1 MKIIILC
8 AGKGRRMF
16 INYPKSLLK
25 INTKHSLLKNI
36 YLNFIK
42 RGIKSRDIIFATG
55 YRPALIKKEI
65 GEKVNFIHNNKY
77 ASTNMVYTLMNTVKK
92 IDDDIII
99 TYSDIVYD
107 IQNIK
112 KIINNK
118 SQFVTFIDK
127 KWKALWKIKN
137 KLESDTETLKIKD
150 NFILELGKK
159 TKNIKSIQARYVGLT
174 KISKKNLELI
184 KTIYFDQVKKNP
196 KRFLKIDMT
205 NFFNFLIKNDFKLNY
220 LQIVG
225 KWDEFDDENDYRNY
239 LEI

>member
-25 INTKHSLLKNI
+25 INTKNSILKNI

-42 RGIKSRDIIFATG
+42 QGIKKKDIIFATG
-55 YRPALIKKEI
+55 YKPELIKKEI
-65 GEKVNFIHNNKY
+65 GSKVNFINNKKY

-107 IQNIK
+107 ARNIN

-118 SQFVTFIDK
+118 SQFITLVDK
-127 KWKALWKIKN
+127 KWKALWKSKN
-137 KLESDTETLKIKD
+137 KLESDSETLKIKD

-159 TKNIKSIQARYVGLT
+159 TKDIRSAQARYVGLT
-174 KISKKNLELI
+174 KISKKNLRLI
-184 KTIYFDQVKKNP
+184 KAIYLDKIKKNP

-205 NFFNFLIKNDFKLNY
+205 NFFNFLIKSYFKLNY

-225 KWDEFDDENDYRNY
+225 KWDEFDDESDYKNY
-239 LEI
+239 L

>member
-25 INTKHSLLKNI
+25 INKRHSILKNI
-36 YLNFIK
+36 YLNFINQ
-42 RGIKSRDIIFATG
+42 GIKKKDIIFATG
-55 YRPALIKKEI
+55 YKPELIKKEI
-65 GEKVNFIHNNKY
+65 RGKANFIHNKKY

-92 IDDDIII
+92 INDDIII

-107 IQNIK
+107 DRNIN

-118 SQFVTFIDK
+118 SQFITFIDK
-127 KWKALWKIKN
+127 KWKVLWKSKN
-137 KLESDTETLKIKD
+137 KLESDTETLRIKD
-150 NFILELGKK
+150 DLILELGQK
-159 TKNIKSIQARYVGLT
+159 TKDFRSVQARYVGLT

-184 KTIYFDQVKKNP
+184 KMIYFNKIKKNP
-196 KRFLKIDMT
+196 KKFLKIDMT
-205 NFFNFLIKNDFKLNY
+205 NFFNFLIKINFKLNY

-225 KWDEFDDENDYRNY
+225 KWDEFDDESDYKNY
-239 LEI
+239 C

>member
-25 INTKHSLLKNI
+25 INTKNSILKNI

-42 RGIKSRDIIFATG
+42 QGIKKKDIIFATG
-55 YRPALIKKEI
+55 YKPELIKKEI
-65 GEKVNFIHNNKY
+65 GSKVNFINNKKY
-77 ASTNMVYTLMNTVKK
+77 ASTNMVYTLINTIKK

-107 IQNIK
+107 ARNIN

-118 SQFVTFIDK
+118 SQFITLVDK
-127 KWKALWKIKN
+127 KWKALWKSKN
-137 KLESDTETLKIKD
+137 KLESDSETLKIKD

-159 TKNIKSIQARYVGLT
+159 TKDIRSAQARYVGLT
-174 KISKKNLELI
+174 KISKKNLRLI
-184 KTIYFDQVKKNP
+184 KAIYLDKIKKNP

-205 NFFNFLIKNDFKLNY
+205 NFFNFLIKSYFKLNY
-220 LQIVG
+220 IKIVG
-225 KWDEFDDENDYRNY
+225 KWDEFDDEGDYKNY
-239 LEI
+239 L

>member
-25 INTKHSLLKNI
+25 INTKNSILKNI
-36 YLNFIK
+36 YLIFIK
-42 RGIKSRDIIFATG
+42 QGIKKKDIIFATG
-55 YRPALIKKEI
+55 YKPELIKKEI
-65 GEKVNFIHNNKY
+65 GSKVNFINNKKY
-77 ASTNMVYTLMNTVKK
+77 ASTNMVYTLINTIKK

-107 IQNIK
+107 ARNIN

-118 SQFVTFIDK
+118 SQFITLVDK
-127 KWKALWKIKN
+127 KWKALWKSKN
-137 KLESDTETLKIKD
+137 KLESDSETLKIKD

-159 TKNIKSIQARYVGLT
+159 TKDIRSAQARYVGLT
-174 KISKKNLELI
+174 KISKKNLRLI
-184 KTIYFDQVKKNP
+184 KAIYLDKIKKNP

-205 NFFNFLIKNDFKLNY
+205 NFFNFLIKSYFKLNY

-225 KWDEFDDENDYRNY
+225 KWDEFDDESDYKNY
-239 LEI
+239 L

>member
-8 AGKGRRMF
+8 AGKGRRML

-25 INTKHSLLKNI
+25 INTKHSILKNI

-42 RGIKSRDIIFATG
+42 EGVKNKDIIFATG
-55 YRPALIKKEI
+55 YKPKLIKKEI
-65 GEKVNFIHNNKY
+65 GSKVNFIHNRKY

-107 IQNIK
+107 IKNIN
-112 KIINNK
+112 KIINTK
-118 SQFVTFIDK
+118 SQFVTFIDR
-127 KWKALWKIKN
+127 KWKSLWRTKN
-137 KLESDTETLKIKD
+137 KLESDSETLKIKD
-150 NFILELGKK
+150 NLILELGKK
-159 TKNIKSIQARYVGLT
+159 TKDIKSVQARYVGLT

-184 KTIYFDQVKKNP
+184 KKIYFNRMKKNP

-205 NFFNFLIKNDFKLNY
+205 NFFNFLIKNKFKLNY
-220 LQIVG
+220 LQIDG
-225 KWDEFDDENDYRNY
+225 AWDEFDDEGDYKNY
-239 LEI
+239 L

>member
-25 INTKHSLLKNI
+25 INTKNSILKNI

-42 RGIKSRDIIFATG
+42 QGIKKKDIIFATG
-55 YRPALIKKEI
+55 YKPELIKKEI
-65 GEKVNFIHNNKY
+65 GSKVNFINNKKY
-77 ASTNMVYTLMNTVKK
+77 ASTNMVYTLINTIKK

-107 IQNIK
+107 ARNIN

-118 SQFVTFIDK
+118 SQFITLVDK
-127 KWKALWKIKN
+127 KWKALWKSKN
-137 KLESDTETLKIKD
+137 KLESDSETLKIKD

-159 TKNIKSIQARYVGLT
+159 TKDIRSAQARYVGLT
-174 KISKKNLELI
+174 KISKKNLRLI
-184 KTIYFDQVKKNP
+184 KAIYLDKIKKNP

-205 NFFNFLIKNDFKLNY
+205 NFFNFLIKSYFKLNY
-220 LQIVG
+220 LQVVG
-225 KWDEFDDENDYRNY
+225 KWDEFDDESDYKNY
-239 LEI
+239 L

>member
-25 INTKHSLLKNI
+25 INTKHSILKNI
-36 YLNFIK
+36 YLNFINQ
-42 RGIKSRDIIFATG
+42 GIKKKDIIFATG
-55 YRPALIKKEI
+55 YKPELIKKEI
-65 GEKVNFIHNNKY
+65 GSKVNFIHNKKY

-107 IQNIK
+107 IRNIN

-118 SQFVTFIDK
+118 SHFITFIDK
-127 KWKALWKIKN
+127 KWKALWKSKN
-137 KLESDTETLKIKD
+137 KLESDSETLKIKD
-150 NFILELGKK
+150 DSILELGKK
-159 TKNIKSIQARYVGLT
+159 TKDIKSVQARYVGLT
-174 KISKKNLELI
+174 KISKKNLGLI
-184 KTIYFDQVKKNP
+184 KMIYYNKMKKNP

-205 NFFNFLIKNDFKLNY
+205 NFFNFLIKINFKLNY

-225 KWDEFDDENDYRNY
+225 KWDEFDDESDYKNY
-239 LEI
+239 L